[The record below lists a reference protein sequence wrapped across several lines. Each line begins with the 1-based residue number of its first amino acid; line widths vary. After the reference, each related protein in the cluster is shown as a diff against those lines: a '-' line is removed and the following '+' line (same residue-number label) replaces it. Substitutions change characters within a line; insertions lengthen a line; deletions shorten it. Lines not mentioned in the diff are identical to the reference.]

1 MNTSQIT
8 TQAEPITVATAP
20 GCPPRLLGE
29 QPQTREDLA
38 AYRARGG
45 YRPLAGADELLSEV
59 ESSGLVG
66 RGGAA
71 FPLAVKLRTV
81 RDNGSRAGGTVAVAN
96 GEEGE
101 PASIK
106 DRWLLRNRP
115 HLVLD
120 GLRLA
125 AVIVAADSAYVY
137 VSDPESAR
145 SVEAALAE
153 LGSELHGIT
162 VDLLTVQPGYVAGE
176 ETAAVRAINGGPAK
190 PTDKPPR
197 PFEAGVAERPTLVS
211 NVETLANLPFLQSE
225 GSAAFRSQGTAGV
238 AGHVPRHHHRS
249 GTTASAL
256 RTAAR
261 PTVH

>member
-8 TQAEPITVATAP
+8 TRAEPITVATAP

-45 YRPLAGADELLSEV
+45 YRPLADADELLGEV

-71 FPLAVKLRTV
+71 FPLAVKLRSV
-81 RDNGSRAGGTVAVAN
+81 RDHGRVAGGTVVIAN

-125 AVIVAADSAYVY
+125 AAIVGADRAYVY
-137 VSDPESAR
+137 VSDSESAR
-145 SVEAALAE
+145 SVETALGKVDPDV
-153 LGSELHGIT
+153 LG
-162 VDLLTVQPGYVAGE
+162 LTV
-176 ETAAVRAINGGPAK
+176 
-190 PTDKPPR
+190 
-197 PFEAGVAERPTLVS
+197 
-211 NVETLANLPFLQSE
+211 
-225 GSAAFRSQGTAGV
+225 
-238 AGHVPRHHHRS
+238 
-249 GTTASAL
+249 
-256 RTAAR
+256 
-261 PTVH
+261 